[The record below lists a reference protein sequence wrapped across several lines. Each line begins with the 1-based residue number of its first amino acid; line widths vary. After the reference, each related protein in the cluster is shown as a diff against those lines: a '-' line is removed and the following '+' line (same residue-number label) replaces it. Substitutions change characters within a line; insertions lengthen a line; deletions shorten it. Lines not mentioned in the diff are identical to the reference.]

1 MCPVCALKSALE
13 SESHATSSELR
24 FEDKAT
30 LDARADLWREER
42 GKGKKL
48 ASETFTGAPIDLLT
62 RARVQVHRVSSGL
75 LERRII
81 IRAFWYLA
89 PQILVFNMK
98 LTHARIAPYECF

>member
-42 GKGKKL
+42 GKAKKL
-48 ASETFTGAPIDLLT
+48 ASAVVGDFYRRSNRPTYSRKSSSASGVVWAT
-62 RARVQVHRVSSGL
+62 RATDHHSGFLVSGTSDFG
-75 LERRII
+75 
-81 IRAFWYLA
+81 F
-89 PQILVFNMK
+89 
-98 LTHARIAPYECF
+98 

>member
-1 MCPVCALKSALE
+1 MQGDTVRSAF
-13 SESHATSSELR
+13 TSRAGASAGRLQASSLR
-24 FEDKAT
+24 CH
-30 LDARADLWREER
+30 
-42 GKGKKL
+42 
-48 ASETFTGAPIDLLT
+48 ETAPIDLLT